1 MKQIT
6 NWTYNDIALYAKGW
20 YERKDLFQDLSQIFC
35 KIYGYMPEN
44 LHEVAHMMLIALDS
58 ISAQLETGEKVWW
71 DSYARI
77 FEDVDHRVDF
87 YDMDR
92 DTAIISTVLS
102 IVQGLDRKDIA
113 LKKPVYS
120 KHGYFRMRGPK
131 SMTYAQMNREAEKY
145 FEKEGNA

>member
-20 YERKDLFQDLSQIFC
+20 YERKDLFKDMSYIFC
-35 KIYGYMPEN
+35 EIYGYMPDN
-44 LHEVAHMMLIALDS
+44 MHDIAHMMLLILDDLTS
-58 ISAQLETGEKVWW
+58 HLEPGEKVWW

-102 IVQGLDRKDIA
+102 IVQGLDRKDVV
-113 LKKPVYS
+113 LNKPVYS
-120 KHGYFRMRGPK
+120 KHGYFRMRGLK
-131 SMTYAQMNREAEKY
+131 SMTYAQMNREAER
-145 FEKEGNA
+145 FFGEEK